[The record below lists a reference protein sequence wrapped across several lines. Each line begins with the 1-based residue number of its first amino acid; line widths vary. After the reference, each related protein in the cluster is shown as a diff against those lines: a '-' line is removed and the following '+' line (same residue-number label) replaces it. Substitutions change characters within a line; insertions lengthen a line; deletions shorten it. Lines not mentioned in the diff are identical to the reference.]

1 MKFWTRSWQW
11 GADGCRSCLST
22 LAWAKVWPAKPNH
35 KRLKRQS
42 IVWMLD
48 LFQTHNSVQTRQY
61 VPVFWGSSLLN
72 LRCPTRAPL
81 LVLCTSPRWSHNSPH
96 WSLRCSFGTW
106 ISRCPSCSKT
116 SSQVVFWLGSV
127 ATMRWKQ
134 SSHCQLQELKWWA
147 KEKTLPH
154 SPCQAFRPMLDEH
167 HLEMCRLK
175 AGHCSS
181 DSPTLRNSSNHGWP
195 HRSCVHHRWRSTHTW
210 GEEQFQ
216 KASDLQH
223 SWKATIDMSATQKQ
237 YFKIDISKWF
247 LIGIKSH
254 PIWNLTITLSDRQM
268 KMSEVLTSH
277 VDSDDE
283 NLELWPKSRPMSYPN
298 ALESA
303 CCHGKTFTDLWI
315 CVVICGAPLNDP
327 TNMLFYR
334 GSFLGWLIC
343 NIPPQQPSNPSMGPW
358 KLIG

>member
-223 SWKATIDMSATQKQ
+223 SWKATIDMSTTQKQ

-247 LIGIKSH
+247 LIGIKKSPHLKSYNNLIGSTNENVWGSH
-254 PIWNLTITLSDRQM
+254 FTCGFWRWKSGTVAKESPHVISKRLRVGMLSWENIHRF
-268 KMSEVLTSH
+268 
-277 VDSDDE
+277 VDLCS
-283 NLELWPKSRPMSYPN
+283 
-298 ALESA
+298 
-303 CCHGKTFTDLWI
+303 DLW
-315 CVVICGAPLNDP
+315 GPLEWSYKYAI
-327 TNMLFYR
+327 L
-334 GSFLGWLIC
+334 
-343 NIPPQQPSNPSMGPW
+343 
-358 KLIG
+358 